1 MTERTC
7 DYSKCD
13 ETFPR
18 GGRRRYCCRLH
29 KEKARKE
36 DRGPHRPCAW
46 CGTSFVTTGSRRYCS
61 SGCSWAGARHI
72 INAEKNAGSL
82 DLRCRW
88 IPPEPVERYRGAYY
102 HALKAD
108 PCAYCGEPAG
118 SIDHIDPSSRGG
130 TNEHDNLTGACTSCN
145 SSKHSTPLLRHM
157 LLRLIARDLDPLL
170 AEYAAA
176 GDLENIPNP
185 MKKRRLSV
193 RARCARSALHWKT
206 IADLAAKQ
214 GTGQVVSLD
223 VLYDTEATDDERDSF
238 VEAIAELG

>member
-185 MKKRRLSV
+185 MKKRRLSI
-193 RARCARSALHWKT
+193 KT
-206 IADLAAKQ
+206 
-214 GTGQVVSLD
+214 G
-223 VLYDTEATDDERDSF
+223 
-238 VEAIAELG
+238 